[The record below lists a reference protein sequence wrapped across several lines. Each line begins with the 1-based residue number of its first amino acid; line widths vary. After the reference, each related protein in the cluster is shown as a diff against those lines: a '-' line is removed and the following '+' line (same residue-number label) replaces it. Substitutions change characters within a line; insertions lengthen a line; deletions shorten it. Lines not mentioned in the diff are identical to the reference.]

1 MNDKY
6 LEKVDNILKHEVTR
20 AEFLKY
26 IGVALLGMM
35 GVTSFIKNLHKNVRP
50 TALRPTASNRTAG
63 YGKSAYGR

>member
-1 MNDKY
+1 MNEKY

-20 AEFLKY
+20 AEFIKY

-35 GVTSFIKNLHKNVRP
+35 GISSFIKNLHKNVKP
-50 TALRPTASNRTAG
+50 NIGSTAGKAVG